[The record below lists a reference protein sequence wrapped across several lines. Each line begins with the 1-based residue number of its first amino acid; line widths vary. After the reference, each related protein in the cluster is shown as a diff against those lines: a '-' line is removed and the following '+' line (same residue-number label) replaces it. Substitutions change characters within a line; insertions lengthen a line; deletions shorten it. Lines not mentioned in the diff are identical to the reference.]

1 MTATGALHIQLSLQR
16 PRFSL
21 DVDLTLPSQG
31 ITVLFGPSGSGKTTV
46 LRCVAGLEQP
56 LGRVIVGHEVWQDS
70 TTHTFRPTW
79 RRDLGYV
86 FQEASLFEH
95 LTVHK
100 NLAYG
105 VSRVARDAGTHALTA
120 AIELLGIGHL
130 LDRRPSTLSGG
141 ERQRVAIARALAT
154 QPKIL
159 LLDEPLSSLDLARRQ
174 EVLPWL
180 DQLHREL
187 QIPVLYVTHAMEEL
201 TRLADHVV
209 LMHEGTSTMQGPVSE
224 LLSNVQFAR
233 RVGLDAGSVLS
244 GEVEAHDPEVHLSRI
259 RVHDVTW
266 WVRQMDLS
274 PGSPVRLHIRANDVS
289 LALSEPQDSSIQ
301 NRVQGIVESIVED
314 AHPAQCIVS
323 VRCDGGLILSRVTLK
338 AVKAFDL
345 SVGRSVWCQIK
356 SVALSR

>member
-1 MTATGALHIQLSLQR
+1 MTTVGALRIQVSLQR
-16 PRFSL
+16 QRFSL
-21 DVDLTLPSQG
+21 DVDLTLPGQG
-31 ITVLFGPSGSGKTTV
+31 ITVLFGPSGSGKTSV
-46 LRCVAGLEQP
+46 LRCVAGLEHP
-56 LGRVIVGHEVWQDS
+56 TGRVIVGSEVWQDS
-70 TTHTFRPTW
+70 TTHWFQPTW

-100 NLAYG
+100 NLVYG
-105 VSRVARDAGTHALTA
+105 VSRVARDQGPQALSA
-120 AIELLGIGHL
+120 AIDLLGIGHL
-130 LDRRPSTLSGG
+130 LDRRPCTLSGG

-180 DQLHREL
+180 DQLHQAL

-209 LMHEGTSTMQGPVSE
+209 LMHEGKSTLHGPVSD
-224 LLSNVQFAR
+224 LLSDVQFAR

-244 GEVEAHDPEVHLSRI
+244 GQVEAHEAEVHLTRI
-259 RVHDVTW
+259 RVRDVSL
-266 WVRQMDLS
+266 WVRQMDLA

-289 LALSEPQDSSIQ
+289 LALGEPQDSSIQ

-314 AHPAQCIVS
+314 THPAHCLVS
-323 VRCDGGLILSRVTLK
+323 VRCNGGLILSRVTLK

-345 SVGRSVWCQIK
+345 TAGRSVWCQIK

>member
-1 MTATGALHIQLSLQR
+1 MTSTSALHIQLSLQR
-16 PRFSL
+16 QRFSL
-21 DVDLTLPSQG
+21 DVDLTLPGHG

-56 LGRVIVGHEVWQDS
+56 IGRVIVGREVWQDS
-70 TTHTFRPTW
+70 TTHSFQPTW

-100 NLAYG
+100 NLVYG
-105 VSRVARDAGTHALTA
+105 VSRVARDRSTQALSA

-154 QPKIL
+154 QPKVL

-180 DQLHREL
+180 DQLHRDL

-201 TRLADHVV
+201 TRLADQVV
-209 LMHEGTSTMQGPVSE
+209 LMHEGKSILQGPVSQ
-224 LLSNVQFAR
+224 LLSDVQFAR

-244 GEVEAHDPEVHLSRI
+244 GEVEAHEADVHLSRI
-259 RVHDVTW
+259 RVHNVSW
-266 WVRQMDLS
+266 WVRQMDLG

-301 NRVQGIVESIVED
+301 NRIQGVVESIVDD
-314 AHPAQCIVS
+314 AHPAHCLVS
-323 VRCDGGLILSRVTLK
+323 VRCHGGLILSRVTLK

-345 SVGRSVWCQIK
+345 TVGRSVWCQIK